1 MAASR
6 FKKTPLH
13 SYAYY
18 SNIAIEMGVII
29 ALGVF
34 GGIKMDT
41 WLSTSP
47 LFTVLLSLA
56 GVAIA
61 MYVMIKTLTPKNK
74 PEDESKNTH

>member
-1 MAASR
+1 MAAPR

-18 SNIAIEMGVII
+18 SNMAVEMGVII

-34 GGIKMDT
+34 GGIKMDK
-41 WLSTSP
+41 WLNTSP
-47 LFTVLLSLA
+47 LFTVVLSLA

-61 MYVMIKTLTPKNK
+61 MYVIIKTLSPKKQSEN
-74 PEDESKNTH
+74 ESKNTY

>member
-1 MAASR
+1 MAAPR
-6 FKKTPLH
+6 FKKNPLH

-29 ALGVF
+29 TLGVF

-41 WLSTSP
+41 WLNTSP

-56 GVAIA
+56 GVAIS
-61 MYVMIKTLTPKNK
+61 MYVMIKTLSPKNQ
-74 PEDESKNTH
+74 PEDESKDTH